1 MRFWSIAASLLFVAA
16 CSGPGSGGSG
26 AAAAGSGSV
35 SGTLL
40 GKSFSTADAASYM
53 TSTGVRIVLYDAAGI
68 CSDLKT
74 NAVKANSS
82 DLIIDLSSPNMGSHA
97 GVQVQYAQF
106 DATCN
111 SPAGESGSGTVDVTS
126 SDANMIAGTFHV
138 SLNGDMVTGS
148 FVAPTCAGAPG
159 TGAQSCR

>member
-1 MRFWSIAASLLFVAA
+1 MRFWWIAGSIFVVTA
-16 CSGPGSGGSG
+16 CSGSSGGG
-26 AAAAGSGSV
+26 AAATAAGSGSV

-40 GKSFSTADAASYM
+40 GKSFSAADAASYM

-68 CSDLKT
+68 CGDLRT

-82 DLIIDLSSPNMGSHA
+82 DIILDLSSPNTGSYA

-106 DATCN
+106 DATCK
-111 SPAGESGSGTVDVTS
+111 SPAGESGSGTVEVTS
-126 SDANMIAGTFHV
+126 SDANMVAGTFHV
-138 SLNGDMVTGS
+138 SLNRDTVTGS